1 MDKSDDAP
9 LSRSEFVKILLSTPS
24 NCELRCQ
31 VLKVF
36 QTFRDSKCMFNVTV
50 LRCMQNITRYFSIYI
65 YLYLYLFQLML
76 ICLLAFYRAL
86 HRLQVFCS
94 CSDWFVA
101 LSGSVMIFFF
111 SASYPGQFA
120 LSGLPEAA
128 WNLARIL
135 GEFSRQVWQVASH
148 PKSQRTTGNEAA
160 FFFIFLLVSFN
171 SLT

>member
-86 HRLQVFCS
+86 RRLQVFCS
-94 CSDWFVA
+94 RSDWFVA
-101 LSGSVMIFFF
+101 LSGSVMIFFRLSLVPRPVRAIRLTRGGLEP
-111 SASYPGQFA
+111 SANPQ
-120 LSGLPEAA
+120 
-128 WNLARIL
+128 
-135 GEFSRQVWQVASH
+135 Q
-148 PKSQRTTGNEAA
+148 
-160 FFFIFLLVSFN
+160 IFPT
-171 SLT
+171 SLTGGFTSEIAEDDWERSCLFLHFPSS

>member
-86 HRLQVFCS
+86 RRLQVFCS
-94 CSDWFVA
+94 RSDWFVA
-101 LSGSVMIFFF
+101 LSGSVLFFF
-111 SASYPGQFA
+111 VSASYPGQFA
-120 LSGLPEAA
+120 LSELPEAA

-135 GEFSRQVWQVASH
+135 SKFSRQV
-148 PKSQRTTGNEAA
+148 
-160 FFFIFLLVSFN
+160 
-171 SLT
+171 

>member
-50 LRCMQNITRYFSIYI
+50 LRCMQNITWYFSIYI

-111 SASYPGQFA
+111 SASYQPVRA
-120 LSGLPEAA
+120 IRVTRCGLEPSA
-128 WNLARIL
+128 NPRRI
-135 GEFSRQVWQVASH
+135 F
-148 PKSQRTTGNEAA
+148 PT
-160 FFFIFLLVSFN
+160 
-171 SLT
+171 SLTGGFTSEIAEDDWERSCLFLHFPSS

>member
-31 VLKVF
+31 VLKC
-36 QTFRDSKCMFNVTV
+36 SKPFGTQSACSMS
-50 LRCMQNITRYFSIYI
+50 LRCVVRKMLHGISVFIFIYI

-76 ICLLAFYRAL
+76 ICLWAFYRAL

-111 SASYPGQFA
+111 SASYPC
-120 LSGLPEAA
+120 S
-128 WNLARIL
+128 
-135 GEFSRQVWQVASH
+135 SRYPSY
-148 PKSQRTTGNEAA
+148 
-160 FFFIFLLVSFN
+160 
-171 SLT
+171 